1 MPCIAV
7 FSPHPLIF
15 STSLDFLHLL
25 FLPAAV
31 VPGFCPPLSLILVT
45 TPLLRYF
52 LAVHSHLLTFCRT
65 LLLFIGLSLDVDC
78 NLTIKLVTDSFV
90 SGI

>member
-1 MPCIAV
+1 
-7 FSPHPLIF
+7 
-15 STSLDFLHLL
+15 
-25 FLPAAV
+25 
-31 VPGFCPPLSLILVT
+31 LSLILVT